1 MLASARPLAASIRV
15 RDVHR
20 AYRSH
25 RRPQRRGGRTGVV
38 PIVTSQVLNA
48 SGSAFAAFALV
59 SALFSLAFVVL
70 IIVVVAN
77 RAEPDPRGLRPHSV
91 YLFGM
96 SFVTL
101 QLTYA
106 GLILIA
112 TSLFSLIAPHDSPLN
127 NTVARE
133 VVIGA
138 LFVVIAGGAWVGHV
152 TRGIGVARGEDGV
165 GPNARVMKSY
175 AGVVGFI
182 YFLQVIFAFGISIYL
197 LLSLIAPGV
206 FGSIGS
212 SRSSTLAALLDAL
225 WIMFI
230 SGVAVAFHS
239 SLGPSALPPRPAR
252 PAHAAHT
259 APPAAP
265 PAAPAV

>member
-1 MLASARPLAASIRV
+1 M
-15 RDVHR
+15 
-20 AYRSH
+20 
-25 RRPQRRGGRTGVV
+25 
-38 PIVTSQVLNA
+38 TSQVLNA
-48 SGSAFAAFALV
+48 SGGAFAAIALV

-70 IIVVVAN
+70 IIVIVAN
-77 RAEPDPRGLRPHSV
+77 RAEPDPRGLRPNSV

-106 GLILIA
+106 GLVLIA
-112 TSLFSLIAPHDSPLN
+112 TSLFSLIAPHDTPLN

-152 TRGIGVARGEDGV
+152 TRGIAVARGEDTV

-212 SRSSTLAALLDAL
+212 SRSGTLAALLDAL

-230 SGVAVAFHS
+230 SGVAVAIHS
-239 SLGPSALPPRPAR
+239 SLGPSALPPRSAR
-252 PAHAAHT
+252 PAEPSP
-259 APPAAP
+259 APAPAAAP
-265 PAAPAV
+265 PVTPAV

>member
-1 MLASARPLAASIRV
+1 M
-15 RDVHR
+15 
-20 AYRSH
+20 
-25 RRPQRRGGRTGVV
+25 
-38 PIVTSQVLNA
+38 TSQVLNA
-48 SGSAFAAFALV
+48 SGSAFAAIAFL
-59 SALFSLAFVVL
+59 SALFSLGFIVL

-112 TSLFSLIAPHDSPLN
+112 TAFFSLIAPHDTPLN
-127 NTVARE
+127 NAVARE
-133 VVIGA
+133 VVIGLLFA
-138 LFVVIAGGAWVGHV
+138 LIAGAAWLGHV
-152 TRGIGVARGEDGV
+152 TRGVAVARGEEGV

-182 YFLQVIFAFGISIYL
+182 YFLQVIFAFGISVYL

-212 SRSSTLAALLDAL
+212 SRSGTLAALLDAL
-225 WIMFI
+225 WIMFV
-230 SGVAVAFHS
+230 SGVTVAIHS

-252 PAHAAHT
+252 PAQPAPT
-259 APPAAP
+259 AGPPAATP
-265 PAAPAV
+265 PTAPAA

>member
-1 MLASARPLAASIRV
+1 M
-15 RDVHR
+15 
-20 AYRSH
+20 
-25 RRPQRRGGRTGVV
+25 
-38 PIVTSQVLNA
+38 TSQVLNA
-48 SGSAFAAFALV
+48 SGGAFAAIAAL
-59 SALFSLAFVVL
+59 SALFSLGFVVL

-101 QLTYA
+101 QLLYA
-106 GLILIA
+106 GLVLIA
-112 TSLFSLIAPHDSPLN
+112 TSLFALIAPHDTPLN
-127 NTVARE
+127 NTVTRE
-133 VVIGA
+133 VVIGG

-152 TRGIGVARGEDGV
+152 TRGIAVARGEDTT

-212 SRSSTLAALLDAL
+212 SRSGTLAALLDAL

-230 SGVAVAFHS
+230 SGVAVAIHS
-239 SLGPSALPPRPAR
+239 SLGPSALPPRAAEPA
-252 PAHAAHT
+252 PAP
-259 APPAAP
+259 APTAAP
-265 PAAPAV
+265 PVTPAV

>member
-1 MLASARPLAASIRV
+1 
-15 RDVHR
+15 
-20 AYRSH
+20 
-25 RRPQRRGGRTGVV
+25 
-38 PIVTSQVLNA
+38 VTSQVLNA
-48 SGSAFAAFALV
+48 SGGAFAAFALV
-59 SALFSLAFVVL
+59 SALFALAFVVL

-112 TSLFSLIAPHDSPLN
+112 TSVFSLIAPHDTPLT

-133 VVIGA
+133 VVIGI
-138 LFVVIAGGAWVGHV
+138 LFVVIAGGAWVAHV
-152 TRGIGVARGEDGV
+152 TRGIAVARGEDAV

-182 YFLQVIFAFGISIYL
+182 YFLQVISAFGISIYL

-212 SRSSTLAALLDAL
+212 SRSGTLSLLLDL
-225 WIMFI
+225 VYIM
-230 SGVAVAFHS
+230 VASAIILMIHAN
-239 SLGPSALPPRPAR
+239 LGPSVFPSRPAR
-252 PAHAAHT
+252 PSQAVGT
-259 APPAAP
+259 APAAP
-265 PAAPAV
+265 PPPVAPTA